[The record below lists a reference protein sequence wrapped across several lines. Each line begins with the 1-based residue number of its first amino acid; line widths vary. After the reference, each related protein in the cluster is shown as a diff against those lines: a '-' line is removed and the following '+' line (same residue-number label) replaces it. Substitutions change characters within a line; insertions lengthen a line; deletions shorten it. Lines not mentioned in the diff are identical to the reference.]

1 MQKNKI
7 FKFEFIKNIANQWQY
22 YVPEIVRVEYYISN
36 SKANRIDFMNKVGV
50 FSNNFLE
57 NIKPEFPESGGY
69 EITEVIINENGSL
82 LEEYNTHILELW
94 KCAREHNSSIPSD
107 LLDEMKKVL
116 LDHYKFKAAL
126 EVNPNAF
133 APILPPL

>member
-22 YVPEIVRVEYYISN
+22 YVPEIVKEEYYQDN
-36 SKANRIDFMNKVGV
+36 SRANRINFMNQVGAIDV
-50 FSNNFLE
+50 NFLE
-57 NIKPEFPESGGY
+57 GITSNSPSPGGY
-69 EITEVIINENGSL
+69 EITEVIINENCSR

-94 KCAREHNSSIPSD
+94 KCAREYNSTIPSD
-107 LLDEMKKVL
+107 FLDEMKQVL
-116 LDHYKFKAAL
+116 LDHYKHKAVL
-126 EVNPNAF
+126 EVNPNAY